1 VAAATNGA
9 SRRRNSIAGHSVAH
23 QAVDLDGLVGDSPFS
38 YCRGKLLSAPPQTGI
53 VVPCRDLCDR
63 AIFDEVIGR
72 YAQKFPG
79 SDRRAIV
86 SMWTLY
92 YFSMLTIAPSVHMFV
107 HRIGLPLEID
117 RLSLVCNEHTGEPEA
132 FVMSERPE
140 ATTDPAAEL
149 HWLMRGHVEPVIAAI
164 AANAAV
170 APKLLWNNVA
180 AYLSWILKEIAHRHE
195 PGLVEGGMALMEE
208 ATWPCGGR
216 NPMFGMI
223 RIARQQCGLEFAR
236 RKVCCLR
243 YNLPGVG
250 GCGEA
255 CPLPDGRH

>member
-1 VAAATNGA
+1 METNGVFQ
-9 SRRRNSIAGHSVAH
+9 RPTLIADHPVAH
-23 QAVDLDGLVGDSPFS
+23 QAVDLDGLVGDGPFS
-38 YCRGKLLSAPPQTGI
+38 YCRGKLLGSLPQTGI
-53 VVPCRDLCDR
+53 VVSCRDLCDR
-63 AIFDEVIGR
+63 AIFDEIIGR

-107 HRIGLPLEID
+107 NRIALPMEVD
-117 RLSLVCNEHTGEPEA
+117 QLSLVCNEQTGEPEA
-132 FVMSERPE
+132 FVMSGRPE
-140 ATTDPAAEL
+140 ATSDPAGEL
-149 HWLMRGHVEPVIAAI
+149 HRLMLGHAEPVIAAI
-164 AANAAV
+164 AANAGV

-195 PGLVEGGMALMEE
+195 PVLVEGGLALLEE
-208 ATWPCGGR
+208 AQWPGGGR

-223 RIARQQCGLEFAR
+223 RIARQQCGLEFVR

-255 CPLPDGRH
+255 CPLPEGRH

>member
-1 VAAATNGA
+1 MAAETTRALQPATL
-9 SRRRNSIAGHSVAH
+9 IADRPVAH
-23 QAVDLDGLVGDSPFS
+23 RAVDLDALVGDGPFS
-38 YCRGKLLSAPPQTGI
+38 YCRGKLLSSPPQTGI
-53 VVPCRDLCDR
+53 VVSCRDLCDR
-63 AIFDEVIGR
+63 AIFDEIIGR

-92 YFSMLTIAPSVHMFV
+92 YFSMLTIASSLHIFV

-132 FVMSERPE
+132 FVMSERPDVN
-140 ATTDPAAEL
+140 TDPAGEL
-149 HWLMRGHVEPVIAAI
+149 HRLMRRHAEPVIAAI
-164 AANAAV
+164 ASNAGV

-195 PGLVEGGMALMEE
+195 PALVEGGMALLEE
-208 ATWPCGGR
+208 AAWPCGGR

-223 RIARQQCGLEFAR
+223 RIAQCGPEFAR

-243 YNLPGVG
+243 YNLPGVA

-255 CPLPDGRH
+255 CPLPDGRR

>member
-1 VAAATNGA
+1 METNGA
-9 SRRRNSIAGHSVAH
+9 SQRSTLIADHPVAH
-23 QAVDLDGLVGDSPFS
+23 QAVDLDDLVGDSPFS
-38 YCRGKLLSAPPQTGI
+38 YCRGKLLSALPQTGI
-53 VVPCRDLCDR
+53 VVSCRDLCDR
-63 AIFDEVIGR
+63 AIFGEIIGR

-92 YFSMLTIAPSVHMFV
+92 YFSMLTIAPSVHMFMN
-107 HRIGLPLEID
+107 RIALPMEVD
-117 RLSLVCNEHTGEPEA
+117 RLSLVCNEQTGEPEA
-132 FVMSERPE
+132 FVMSGRPE
-140 ATTDPAAEL
+140 VTSDPAGEL
-149 HWLMRGHVEPVIAAI
+149 HRLMLGHAEPVIAAI
-164 AANAAV
+164 AANAGV

-195 PGLVEGGMALMEE
+195 PVLVKGGLALLEE
-208 ATWPCGGR
+208 AQWPGGGR

-223 RIARQQCGLEFAR
+223 RIARQQCGLEFVR

>member
-1 VAAATNGA
+1 MAVDKNGA
-9 SRRRNSIAGHSVAH
+9 LEPPMLEPAH
-23 QAVDLDGLVGDSPFS
+23 LAAHPPFDLDGLVGDGPFS

-53 VVPCRDLCDR
+53 VVSCRELCDR
-63 AIFDEVIGR
+63 AIFDEIIGR

-92 YFSMLTIAPSVHMFV
+92 YFSILTVAPSVHMFV
-107 HRIGLPLEID
+107 HRIGPPLEID
-117 RLSLVCNEHTGEPEA
+117 RLSLVCNGDTGEPEA

-140 ATTDPAAEL
+140 VATDPAAEL
-149 HWLMRGHVEPVIAAI
+149 HRLMRGHAEPVIAAI
-164 AANAAV
+164 AANAGV

-180 AYLSWILKEIAHRHE
+180 AYLSWILREIAHRHE
-195 PGLVEGGMALMEE
+195 PGLVEGGLALLEE
-208 ATWPCGGR
+208 PLWPCGGR

-223 RIARQQCGLEFAR
+223 RMARQQCGLEFAR

>member
-1 VAAATNGA
+1 MAVKMNGA
-9 SRRRNSIAGHSVAH
+9 SERPSIADHSIAR
-23 QAVDLDGLVGDSPFS
+23 QAIDLDGLVGDGPFS
-38 YCRGKLLSAPPQTGI
+38 YCRGKLLSAHSQPGLF
-53 VVPCRDLCDR
+53 VPCSDLGERDV
-63 AIFDEVIGR
+63 FDEIIAR
-72 YAQKFPG
+72 YGQKFPG

-107 HRIGLPLEID
+107 NRIALPMEIG
-117 RLSLVCNEHTGEPEA
+117 RLSLVCNELTGEPEA
-132 FVMSERPE
+132 FVMSGSPE
-140 ATTDPAAEL
+140 PTTDPAGEL
-149 HWLMRGHVEPVIAAI
+149 HRLMLGHAEPVIAAI
-164 AANAAV
+164 AANAGV

-180 AYLSWILKEIAHRHE
+180 TYLSWILKEIAYRQG
-195 PGLVEGGMALMEE
+195 PALVEGGMALLEE
-208 ATWPCGGR
+208 PNWPGGAR

>member
-1 VAAATNGA
+1 MAAEMNGA
-9 SRRRNSIAGHSVAH
+9 VSRPSIADHSVAH
-23 QAVDLDGLVGDSPFS
+23 QAVDLDGLMGDGPFS
-38 YCRGKLLSAPPQTGI
+38 YCRGKLLASAPPTGI
-53 VVPCRDLCDR
+53 VIPCRDLGDR
-63 AIFDEVIGR
+63 DVFDGIIAR
-72 YAQKFPG
+72 YAEKFPG

-107 HRIGLPLEID
+107 NRIALPLEMD
-117 RLSLVCNEHTGEPEA
+117 RLSLVCNEQTGEPEA
-132 FVMSERPE
+132 FVMSDRPE
-140 ATTDPAAEL
+140 AAADPAAEL
-149 HWLMRGHVEPVIAAI
+149 HRLMLGHAEPVIAAI
-164 AANAAV
+164 AANAGV
-170 APKLLWNNVA
+170 APKLLWNNAA
-180 AYLSWILKEIAHRHE
+180 AYLSWILKEIAHRQE
-195 PGLVEGGMALMEE
+195 PALVEGGMALLNDAE
-208 ATWPCGGR
+208 WPGGGR

-223 RIARQQCGLEFAR
+223 RMARQQCGLEFAR

>member
-1 VAAATNGA
+1 METTGA
-9 SRRRNSIAGHSVAH
+9 FQRPTSIADHPVAH
-23 QAVDLDGLVGDSPFS
+23 QAVNLDGLVGDGAFS
-38 YCRGKLLSAPPQTGI
+38 YCRGKLLSALPQTGI
-53 VVPCRDLCDR
+53 VVSCKDLCDR
-63 AIFDEVIGR
+63 AIFDEIVGR

-107 HRIGLPLEID
+107 HRIGLPLGID
-117 RLSLVCNEHTGEPEA
+117 RLSLVCNEQTGEPEA
-132 FVMSERPE
+132 FVMSGKPE
-140 ATTDPAAEL
+140 VTSDPAGEL
-149 HWLMRGHVEPVIAAI
+149 HRLMLGHAQPVIAAI
-164 AANAAV
+164 AANAGV

-180 AYLSWILKEIAHRHE
+180 AYLSWILNEIAHRHE
-195 PGLVEGGMALMEE
+195 PVHVEGGLALLEE
-208 ATWPCGGR
+208 AQWPGGGR

-255 CPLPDGRH
+255 CPLPEGRH

>member
-1 VAAATNGA
+1 MPQLPVPHPDSPPWG
-9 SRRRNSIAGHSVAH
+9 G
-23 QAVDLDGLVGDSPFS
+23 VGDGPFA
-38 YCRGKLLSAPPQTGI
+38 YCRGKLLASAPPTGI
-53 VVPCRDLCDR
+53 VIPCRDLGDR
-63 AIFDEVIGR
+63 EVFDGIIAR

-107 HRIGLPLEID
+107 NRIALPLDID
-117 RLSLVCNEHTGEPEA
+117 GLSLVCDGETGEPEA
-132 FVMSERPE
+132 FVMSGSPE
-140 ATTDPAAEL
+140 LATDPAAEL
-149 HWLMRGHVEPVIAAI
+149 HRLMLGHAEPVIAAI
-164 AANAAV
+164 AANAGV
-170 APKLLWNNVA
+170 APKLLWNNAA

-195 PGLVEGGMALMEE
+195 PALVEGGLALLDE
-208 ATWPCGGR
+208 AAWPCGRR

-223 RIARQQCGLEFAR
+223 RMARQQCGFEFAR

>member
-1 VAAATNGA
+1 MAVEMNGP
-9 SRRRNSIAGHSVAH
+9 SERPSIADHSIAH
-23 QAVDLDGLVGDSPFS
+23 QAVDLDGLAGDGPFS
-38 YCRGKLLSAPPQTGI
+38 YCRGKLLSAPPQAGLVVRCRNLGDRDVFDGI
-53 VVPCRDLCDR
+53 I
-63 AIFDEVIGR
+63 AR
-72 YAQKFPG
+72 YAEKFPG

-107 HRIGLPLEID
+107 NRIALPMEID
-117 RLSLVCNEHTGEPEA
+117 RLSLVCNEQTGEPEA
-132 FVMSERPE
+132 FVMSRRPE
-140 ATTDPAAEL
+140 LTNDPAGEL
-149 HWLMRGHVEPVIAAI
+149 HRLMLGHAEPVIAAI
-164 AANAAV
+164 AANAGV

-195 PGLVEGGMALMEE
+195 PALVEGGLALLDD
-208 ATWPCGGR
+208 AQWPGGAR

>member
-1 VAAATNGA
+1 MAVEMNGA
-9 SRRRNSIAGHSVAH
+9 VSRSSIADHPVAR
-23 QAVDLDGLVGDSPFS
+23 QAVGLDGLVGDGPFS
-38 YCRGKLLSAPPQTGI
+38 YCRGKLLASPPPTGI
-53 VVPCRDLCDR
+53 IVLCSELGDRD
-63 AIFDEVIGR
+63 IFDGIIAR
-72 YAQKFPG
+72 YGQKFPG

-107 HRIGLPLEID
+107 NRIALPMEINQ
-117 RLSLVCNEHTGEPEA
+117 LSFVCNEQTGEPEA
-132 FVMSERPE
+132 FVLSGMPE
-140 ATTDPAAEL
+140 PTTDPAGEL
-149 HWLMRGHVEPVIAAI
+149 HRLMLGHAEPVIAAI
-164 AANAAV
+164 AANAGV

-195 PGLVEGGMALMEE
+195 PALVEGGMTLLDDAH
-208 ATWPCGGR
+208 WPGGAR

-223 RIARQQCGLEFAR
+223 RTARQQCGLEFAR

>member
-1 VAAATNGA
+1 MAAEMNGA
-9 SRRRNSIAGHSVAH
+9 ASRPSIADHPVAH
-23 QAVDLDGLVGDSPFS
+23 QAVDLDGLVGDGPFA
-38 YCRGKLLSAPPQTGI
+38 YCRGKLLASAPPTGI
-53 VVPCRDLCDR
+53 VIPCRDLGDR
-63 AIFDEVIGR
+63 EVFDGIIAR

-107 HRIGLPLEID
+107 NRIALPLDID
-117 RLSLVCNEHTGEPEA
+117 GLSLVCDGETGEPEA
-132 FVMSERPE
+132 FVMSGSPE
-140 ATTDPAAEL
+140 LATDPAAEL
-149 HWLMRGHVEPVIAAI
+149 HRLMLGHAEPVIAAI
-164 AANAAV
+164 AANAGV
-170 APKLLWNNVA
+170 APKLLWNNAA
-180 AYLSWILKEIAHRHE
+180 AYLSWILKEIAHR
-195 PGLVEGGMALMEE
+195 
-208 ATWPCGGR
+208 GGR

-223 RIARQQCGLEFAR
+223 RMARQQCGFEFAR

>member
-1 VAAATNGA
+1 METNGA
-9 SRRRNSIAGHSVAH
+9 FQRPTLIADHPVAH

-38 YCRGKLLSAPPQTGI
+38 YCRGKLVSSPPPASTVI
-53 VVPCRDLCDR
+53 PCRDLCDR
-63 AIFDEVIGR
+63 AIFDEIIGR

-107 HRIGLPLEID
+107 HRIGLSLEID

-132 FVMSERPE
+132 FVMSGGPKV
-140 ATTDPAAEL
+140 TTDPAAEL
-149 HWLMRGHVEPVIAAI
+149 HRLMRGHAEPLVAAI
-164 AANAAV
+164 AANAGV
-170 APKLLWNNVA
+170 APKLLWNNAA
-180 AYLSWILKEIAHRHE
+180 AYLSWILKEIAHRYE
-195 PGLVEGGMALMEE
+195 PALVEGGLALLQD
-208 ATWPCGGR
+208 TQWPGGGR

-223 RIARQQCGLEFAR
+223 RIVRQQCGLEFVR

-255 CPLPDGRH
+255 CPLPEGRH

>member
-1 VAAATNGA
+1 MAPETTRALQPATLVAD
-9 SRRRNSIAGHSVAH
+9 HPVAH
-23 QAVDLDGLVGDSPFS
+23 QAVDLDGLVGDGPFS
-38 YCRGKLLSAPPQTGI
+38 YCRGKLLSSPPQTGI
-53 VVPCRDLCDR
+53 VIPCRDLCDR
-63 AIFDEVIGR
+63 AIFDEIIGR

-92 YFSMLTIAPSVHMFV
+92 YFSMLTITSSLHMFV

-117 RLSLVCNEHTGEPEA
+117 GLSLVCNEHTGEPEA
-132 FVMSERPE
+132 FVMSERPDV
-140 ATTDPAAEL
+140 TTDPAGQL
-149 HWLMRGHVEPVIAAI
+149 HRLMRRHAEPVITAI
-164 AANAAV
+164 AANAGV

-195 PGLVEGGMALMEE
+195 PALVEGGMALLEE
-208 ATWPCGGR
+208 AAWPCGGR
-216 NPMFGMI
+216 NPMLGMI

>member
-1 VAAATNGA
+1 MAVKMNGA
-9 SRRRNSIAGHSVAH
+9 SERPSIADHSIAH
-23 QAVDLDGLVGDSPFS
+23 QAVDLDRLVGDGPFS
-38 YCRGKLLSAPPQTGI
+38 YCRGKLLSAPSQPGL
-53 VVPCRDLCDR
+53 VVPCRDLADR
-63 AIFDEVIGR
+63 DVFDGMIAR
-72 YAQKFPG
+72 YGQKFPG

-107 HRIGLPLEID
+107 HRIALPMEID
-117 RLSLVCNEHTGEPEA
+117 RLSLICNEQTGEPEA
-132 FVMSERPE
+132 FVMSGMPE
-140 ATTDPAAEL
+140 PTTDPAGEL
-149 HWLMRGHVEPVIAAI
+149 HRLMLGHAEPVIAAI
-164 AANAAV
+164 TANAGV

-195 PGLVEGGMALMEE
+195 PALVEGGLALLDD
-208 ATWPCGGR
+208 AQWPGGAR

>member
-1 VAAATNGA
+1 MAAKTDEPSKLQDLIANRLVAPGP
-9 SRRRNSIAGHSVAH
+9 
-23 QAVDLDGLVGDSPFS
+23 VDLDGFVGDGPFS
-38 YCRGKLLSAPPQTGI
+38 YCRGKLLLTAPQTGRVI
-53 VVPCRDLCDR
+53 RCTDLCD
-63 AIFDEVIGR
+63 ASVFDEVIAR
-72 YAQKFPG
+72 YAGKFPG

-92 YFSMLTIAPSVHMFV
+92 YFSVLTVAPSVHMFV
-107 HRIGLPLEID
+107 NGIGLPLAID
-117 RLSLVCNEHTGEPEA
+117 RLSLVCDEETCEPEA
-132 FVMSERPE
+132 FVMFGRP
-140 ATTDPAAEL
+140 ATTANPADDL
-149 HWLMRGHVEPVIAAI
+149 YQLMVSHIEPVIAAI
-164 AANAAV
+164 AANGAL

-180 AYLSWILKEIAHRHE
+180 AYLSWILKEIAHRKQRL
-195 PGLVEGGMALMEE
+195 LVEGGLSLLDEPS
-208 ATWPCGGR
+208 WPDGRR

-223 RIARQQCGLEFAR
+223 RTARQQCGLEFAQ

>member
-1 VAAATNGA
+1 MAAEMNGA
-9 SRRRNSIAGHSVAH
+9 ASHPSIADRPVAH
-23 QAVDLDGLVGDSPFS
+23 QAIDLDGLVGDGPFA
-38 YCRGKLLSAPPQTGI
+38 YCRGKLLASPPPAGL
-53 VVPCRDLCDR
+53 VVSCRDLGDPDVLNGII
-63 AIFDEVIGR
+63 AR
-72 YAQKFPG
+72 YAEKFPG

-107 HRIGLPLEID
+107 NRVALPLEMD
-117 RLSLVCNEHTGEPEA
+117 RLSLVCNSETGEPEA
-132 FVMSERPE
+132 FVMSDRPE
-140 ATTDPAAEL
+140 LATDPAAEL
-149 HWLMRGHVEPVIAAI
+149 HRLMLGHAEPVIAAI
-164 AANAAV
+164 AANAGV
-170 APKLLWNNVA
+170 APKLLWNNAA
-180 AYLSWILKEIAHRHE
+180 AYLCWILKEIAHRHE
-195 PGLVEGGMALMEE
+195 PSLVEGGLALLNDAE
-208 ATWPCGGR
+208 WPGGGR

-223 RIARQQCGLEFAR
+223 RMARQQCGLEFAR

>member
-1 VAAATNGA
+1 MAAETNRA
-9 SRRRNSIAGHSVAH
+9 SRRPTSIADYPIAH
-23 QAVDLDGLVGDSPFS
+23 QAVCLDGLVGDGAFS
-38 YCRGKLLSAPPQTGI
+38 YCRGKLLSVPPQTGI
-53 VVPCRDLCDR
+53 VVACRDLCDG
-63 AIFDEVIGR
+63 AVFEGIIAR

-79 SDRRAIV
+79 GDRRAIV

-92 YFSMLTIAPSVHMFV
+92 YFSILTIAPSLHMFV
-107 HRIGLPLEID
+107 HRIGLPLQID
-117 RLSLVCNEHTGEPEA
+117 RLSLVCNEKTGEPEA
-132 FVMSERPE
+132 FVMTDRLGVT
-140 ATTDPAAEL
+140 ADPAGEL
-149 HWLMRGHVEPVIAAI
+149 HRLMVGHVEPVVAAI
-164 AANAAV
+164 AANAGV

-195 PGLVEGGMALMEE
+195 RDLVEGGLALLND
-208 ATWPCGGR
+208 AAWPCGRR
-216 NPMFGMI
+216 NPMVGMI
-223 RIARQQCGLEFAR
+223 RTARQQCGLEFAR

>member
-1 VAAATNGA
+1 MAVEMNGP
-9 SRRRNSIAGHSVAH
+9 SERPSIADHSVAH
-23 QAVDLDGLVGDSPFS
+23 QAVDLDGLVGDGPFA
-38 YCRGKLLSAPPQTGI
+38 YCRGKLLGTPSQAGL
-53 VVPCRDLCDR
+53 VVPCRDLGDR
-63 AIFDEVIGR
+63 DVFDGIIAR

-107 HRIGLPLEID
+107 NRIALPMEIHG
-117 RLSLVCNEHTGEPEA
+117 LSLVCNEQTGEPEA
-132 FVMSERPE
+132 FVMSGSP
-140 ATTDPAAEL
+140 AIAVDPAAEL
-149 HWLMRGHVEPVIAAI
+149 HRLMLGHADPVISAI
-164 AANAAV
+164 AANSGV
-170 APKLLWNNVA
+170 APKLLWNNAA

-195 PGLVEGGMALMEE
+195 PALVEGGLALLNDAE
-208 ATWPCGGR
+208 WPGGGR

-223 RIARQQCGLEFAR
+223 RMARQQCGLEFAR